1 MSRLISLRM
10 TRVLGALTAAIL
22 IAAPGLVA
30 QQGGTVTGRVLDTQT
45 GLPLGAVQVFIP
57 SLDLGGLTQQ
67 NGRYLLQN
75 IPAGT
80 HDVNVARIG
89 YRTVAEQVTVG
100 GGQVVE
106 RNFTLTEEAL
116 ALDEII
122 VTGTAGGTRRRA
134 LGNAV
139 DRLDTGVLQ
148 EQIALPTMQSALTG
162 RVPGLQFQRRAGTVG
177 AGSRIRIRGMGS
189 FALSSNP
196 LIYVDGVRVNNQSRA
211 GPPIGQTFGSSFSDD
226 DLGRGNT
233 NVLDDLNM
241 EEVESIEIIKGPAAA
256 TLYGTEASAG
266 VIQIITKRGA
276 LGAPQFDVAVSTGA
290 NFMMNPAEKYGTN
303 FTCASAAAPPCPAGD
318 LVPYNMY
325 DISNKY
331 ISGEILGAD
340 GERIF
345 EWPTER
351 LYRNGRIGTYDLSVR
366 GGTAAVRYYLSG
378 NFSEAEGIEWYNRDE
393 KTRVRANLNI
403 LLAENLTF
411 DINGS
416 YIDGFTRYGDPVSGE
431 GGAFRNTKDP
441 IWQCVVGLNQLGA
454 RDCPRTAGYYEQT
467 PGDAAVV
474 ETTRDYARFLGGM
487 TLNHNVGEWLT
498 QRVVFGI
505 DKGWDVNNRYFPRD
519 EAPVYRETREGTVD
533 YERPITTNS
542 SFEYTANFTYEP
554 NETWGL
560 QTSFGAQ
567 YFSRSYERVQVIG
580 TDFASDLSQTVNQ
593 VPVEKA
599 IINFDDIT
607 NRSLGVFVQEQIGW
621 NDRLFVT
628 AAVRFD
634 DNSAFGSDFDAQT
647 YPKFSGTW
655 VASEEAFW
663 NVDFV
668 NSFRLRGAWGR
679 AGRQPDTFAG
689 TNIYGVIPAPGG
701 KAGIIPVQPGNLDVG
716 PEVSTELE
724 LGFDVAVLDDRVSAE
739 FTYFDQENKGALLSR
754 RLAPSVGFPGSVQ
767 QNLGRI
773 DNWGWEAVLNSRLY
787 ESASFSF
794 DLLLNASHTDNE
806 IKELGDVAT
815 GRQIKLGYPWPNE
828 TTNYTVASA
837 ELLPTGGV
845 DRASV
850 MCDSGVRTGP
860 ADAPDASRGYLRG
873 GAAVPC
879 QGLGRLE
886 LLIGRRFHPYTFT
899 VNPTV
904 SLFQN
909 SLQIF
914 ALAQGKHGG
923 WAEDANS
930 PWQGNFSGVRKYWE
944 NDDPVYLAGRINS
957 GPFRDH
963 LVDEAYEGDFWKLR
977 ELGVRYALPASLVT
991 KSGADRASLVFSGR
1005 DIWTIWRKHET
1016 VGGVAIADPEASGF
1030 GPDGGGFYYITPPT
1044 SSVHLTLRVSF

>member
-1 MSRLISLRM
+1 MSSLFSLRI
-10 TRVLGALTAAIL
+10 TRVLGALAAAIL

-30 QQGGTVTGRVLDTQT
+30 QQSGTVTGRVVDGAT
-45 GLPLGAVQVFIP
+45 GLPIAAVQVFIS
-57 SLDLGGLTQQ
+57 SLDVGGLTQQ

-75 IPAGT
+75 IPTGT
-80 HDVNVARIG
+80 HEVSVARIG
-89 YRTVAEQVTVG
+89 YRTVGQQVTVG

-106 RNFTLTEEAL
+106 QNFNLTEVAL

-139 DRLDTGVLQ
+139 DRLDAAVLQ
-148 EQIALPTMQSALTG
+148 EQIAMPTMQTALTG

-189 FALSSNP
+189 FSLSSNP
-196 LIYVDGVRVNNQSRA
+196 LIYIDGVRVNNESRA
-211 GPPIGQTFGSSFSDD
+211 GPPIGQTFSGSFSDD

-276 LGAPQFDVAVSTGA
+276 LGAPQFDIAVSTGA

-303 FTCASAAAPPCPAGD
+303 YTCATAAAPPCPAGD

-340 GERIF
+340 GQRIF

-351 LYRNGRIGTYDLSVR
+351 LYRNGRIETYDLSVR
-366 GGTAAVRYYLSG
+366 GGTAAVRYYVSG
-378 NFSEAEGIEWYNRDE
+378 NFSGENGIEWYNRGE
-393 KTRVRANLNI
+393 KTRVRANLN
-403 LLAENLTF
+403 LLLSENLTF
-411 DINGS
+411 DVNTS
-416 YIDGFTRYGDPVSGE
+416 FTDGFTRYGDPVSGE

-474 ETTRDYARFLGGM
+474 ETTRDYTRFIGGG
-487 TLNHNVGEWLT
+487 TLNHTIGEWLS
-498 QRVVFGI
+498 QRVVIGL
-505 DKGWDVNNRYFPRD
+505 DKGWDTNERYFPRD
-519 EAPVYRETREGTVD
+519 DSPVYRETALGTID
-533 YERPITTNS
+533 YERPITTNV

-554 NETWGL
+554 NETWGF
-560 QTSFGAQ
+560 QTSVGGQF
-567 YFSRSYERVQVIG
+567 YSRSYERVQVIG
-580 TDFASDLSQTVNQ
+580 TDFASDLSRTINQ
-593 VPVEKA
+593 VPVNSA

-607 NRSLGVFVQEQIGW
+607 NKSLGVFVQEQVGW

-634 DNSAFGSDFDAQT
+634 DNSAFGSDFNAQT
-647 YPKFSGTW
+647 YPKFSATY
-655 VASEEAFW
+655 VVSEEGFW

-668 NSFRLRGAWGR
+668 NSLRVRGAWGK
-679 AGRQPDTFAG
+679 AGRQPNTFAG
-689 TNIYGVIPAPGG
+689 TNIYGVIPGPGG
-701 KAGIIPVQPGNLDVG
+701 RSGIIPVQPGNPEVG

-724 LGFDVAVLDDRVSAE
+724 LGFDVAVLDDRFSAE
-739 FTYFDQENKGALLSR
+739 FTYFEQQNKGALLSR
-754 RLAPSVGFPGSVQ
+754 TLAPSVGFPGAVQ
-767 QNLGRI
+767 QNLGRL
-773 DNWGWEAVLNSRLY
+773 DNWGWEAVLNNRLY
-787 ESASFSF
+787 ESPGFSF
-794 DLLLNASHTDNE
+794 DLRLSASHTDNE
-806 IKELGDVAT
+806 IKELGDVST

-828 TTNYTVASA
+828 TTDYTVLSA
-837 ELLPTGGV
+837 DLLPAGGV
-845 DRASV
+845 DRPSV
-850 MCDSGVRTGP
+850 MCDSGVRTGS
-860 ADAPDASRGYLRG
+860 ASAPDDQRGYARG
-873 GAAVPC
+873 GPAVGC
-879 QGLGRLE
+879 EALGKLE

-909 SLQIF
+909 ALQIF
-914 ALAQGKHGG
+914 AMAQGKHGG
-923 WAEDANS
+923 WAEDANA
-930 PWQGNFSGVRKYWE
+930 PWQGQFGGSLGYWQ
-944 NDDPVYLAGRINS
+944 NDNPIYLAGRINV

-977 ELGVRYALPASLVT
+977 EIGVRYQLPDALVA
-991 KSGADRASLVFSGR
+991 KSGADRASIIFSGR
-1005 DIWTIWRKHET
+1005 EIWTIWRKHET
-1016 VGGVAIADPEASGF
+1016 VGQVAIADPEASGF

-1044 SSVHLTLRVSF
+1044 SSIHLTLRVSF